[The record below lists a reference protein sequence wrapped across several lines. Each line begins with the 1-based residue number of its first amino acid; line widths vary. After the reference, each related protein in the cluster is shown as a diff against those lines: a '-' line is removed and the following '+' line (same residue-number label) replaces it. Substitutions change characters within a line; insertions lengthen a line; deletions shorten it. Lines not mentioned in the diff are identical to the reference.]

1 MKPIKEEQSKLDK
14 EIQDSILE
22 LGKVPKHI
30 AIIMDGN
37 GRWAN
42 QKGKQRL
49 FGHREGIESVRD
61 VVNAASLIGVKH
73 LTLYAFSIENWK
85 RPPMEVNGLMKLLE
99 VFLKKEFDELNENQV
114 IINTI
119 GKINS
124 LPKNVQS
131 ILRDSYEKTKDN
143 TGLQLNLA
151 ISYGSRWDI
160 MRALQMIA
168 LDVRSGK
175 LSPEDLTEDMFSS
188 YLQTADIP
196 DPDLLIRTSGEYRIS
211 NFLLWELAYSEIYFT
226 DKLWPEFRR
235 SELYDS
241 LRDYAQRERRFGK
254 TSSQINQSTEQS
266 YIKKVID
273 VITRK

>member
-1 MKPIKEEQSKLDK
+1 MSWIEEQSSLDK
-14 EIQDSILE
+14 EKQLQIKNI
-22 LGKVPKHI
+22 GKVPQHI

-42 QKGKQRL
+42 QQGKQRL
-49 FGHREGIESVRD
+49 SGHREGIESVRD
-61 VVNAASLIGVKH
+61 VVNAASLLGVKH

-99 VFLKKEFDELNENQV
+99 VFLKKEFKELNENGV
-114 IINTI
+114 VINTI

-124 LPKNVQS
+124 LPKSVQK
-131 ILRDSYEKTKDN
+131 ILRESYEKTKDN
-143 TGLQLNLA
+143 SGLHLNLA

-168 LDVRSGK
+168 LDVRGGK
-175 LSPEDLTEDMFSS
+175 LSPEDLTEELFSS

-226 DKLWPEFRR
+226 EKLWPEFRR
-235 SELYDS
+235 DELYSS
-241 LRDYAQRERRFGK
+241 LNDFAHRERRFGK
-254 TSSQINQSTEQS
+254 TSSQINESTEQS

-273 VITRK
+273 VIKGK

>member
-1 MKPIKEEQSKLDK
+1 MSWKEEQSKSDK

-85 RPPMEVNGLMKLLE
+85 RPPLEVNGLMKLLE

-124 LPKNVQS
+124 LPKNVQT

>member
-1 MKPIKEEQSKLDK
+1 MSWLEEQSSLDK
-14 EIQDSILE
+14 DKQSIIKSM
-22 LGKVPKHI
+22 GKVPQHI

-42 QKGKQRL
+42 QQGKQRL
-49 FGHREGIESVRD
+49 SGHREGIESVRD
-61 VVNAASLIGVKH
+61 IVNASSLLGVKH

-85 RPPMEVNGLMKLLE
+85 RPPLEVNGLMKLLE
-99 VFLKKEFDELNENQV
+99 VFLQKEFDELNENKV
-114 IINTI
+114 VINTI

-124 LPKNVQS
+124 LPKNIQEL
-131 ILRDSYEKTKDN
+131 LRNSYEKTKDN
-143 TGLQLNLA
+143 EGMHLNLA

-175 LSPEDLTEDMFSS
+175 LSPEDLNEELFSS

-196 DPDLLIRTSGEYRIS
+196 DPDLLIRTSGEFRIS

-226 DKLWPEFRR
+226 EKLWPVFRR
-235 SELYDS
+235 DDLYSALEDF
-241 LRDYAQRERRFGK
+241 AHRERRFGK
-254 TSSQINQSTEQS
+254 TSSQLNNSTEQS
-266 YIKKVID
+266 YLSKVIN
-273 VITRK
+273 VIKRK

>member
-1 MKPIKEEQSKLDK
+1 MSWIEEQSSLDK
-14 EIQDSILE
+14 EKQLQIKNI
-22 LGKVPKHI
+22 GKVPQHI

-42 QKGKQRL
+42 QQGKQRL
-49 FGHREGIESVRD
+49 SGHREGIESVRD
-61 VVNAASLIGVKH
+61 VVNAASLLGVKH

-85 RPPMEVNGLMKLLE
+85 RPPLEVNGLMKLLE
-99 VFLKKEFDELNENQV
+99 VFLKKEFKELNENGV
-114 IINTI
+114 VINTI

-124 LPKNVQS
+124 LPKSVQK
-131 ILRDSYEKTKDN
+131 ILRESYEKTKDN
-143 TGLQLNLA
+143 TGLHLNLA

-168 LDVRSGK
+168 LDVRGGK
-175 LSPEDLTEDMFSS
+175 LSPEDLTEELFSS

-226 DKLWPEFRR
+226 EKLWPEFRR
-235 SELYDS
+235 DELYSS
-241 LRDYAQRERRFGK
+241 LNDFAHRERRFGK
-254 TSSQINQSTEQS
+254 TSSQINESTEQS

-273 VITRK
+273 VIKGK

>member
-1 MKPIKEEQSKLDK
+1 MSWKEEQSKSDK
-14 EIQDSILE
+14 ELQDSIAE
-22 LGKVPKHI
+22 SGKIPKHI

-49 FGHREGIESVRD
+49 TGHREGIESVRD

-85 RPPMEVNGLMKLLE
+85 RPPLEVNGLMKLLE
-99 VFLKKEFDELNENQV
+99 MFLKKEIDELDENQV
-114 IINTI
+114 VINTI

-124 LPKNVQS
+124 LPKNVQA
-131 ILRDSYEKTKDN
+131 ILRDSFERTKDN
-143 TGLQLNLA
+143 TGLHLNLA

-175 LSPEDLTEDMFSS
+175 LSPEDLTEELFSS

-226 DKLWPEFRR
+226 EKLWPEFRR
-235 SELYDS
+235 VDLYDS
-241 LRDYAQRERRFGK
+241 LRDFAQRERRFGK